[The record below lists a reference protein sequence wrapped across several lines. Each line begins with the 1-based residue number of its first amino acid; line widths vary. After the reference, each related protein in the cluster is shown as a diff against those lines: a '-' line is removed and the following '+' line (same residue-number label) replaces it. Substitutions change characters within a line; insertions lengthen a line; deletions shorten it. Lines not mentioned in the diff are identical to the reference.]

1 MKPKFYF
8 NQLYL
13 SLFIIALLLSALIT
27 MALYFGLTPWEME
40 TIKTEGPGYR
50 LPYEFR
56 DLNHDGFSEQV
67 QISNDPELNIHYLV
81 FLTHQGAIID
91 QFNITETII
100 PDQMMF
106 ADYTGDHYDECFVF
120 TVKADSVFLYLFDII
135 GQKTLI
141 KRQFLIQIPTPHPF
155 YRITDAKLYDIN
167 NDSDKELLFLLHPGR
182 APKPRGL
189 YVYNLQK
196 RKIINRFEN
205 QSSKEKLVLYDLNG
219 DGQEEI
225 IVLGKANGNDP
236 ENAPFTDY
244 KNWVFILDHNLKWRF
259 PPLPY
264 GGYPSAFDALPVQI
278 HEKRYLLIAHYRA
291 APEHQQKPLGLYLVD
306 SRGRFARKRYFE
318 SENMAGTY
326 AAVDNAENPKKFF
339 VSPMSNQLLCFDAEF
354 NLIKQ
359 KTTPYNCL
367 RIKGFQDIDRDGK
380 AELITNSANGTQIF
394 DQDFNLLAETKTIG
408 HISFRQQGPKLPLE
422 ISVSDKRFYHYRIV
436 KNPFIQW
443 LPALFVCFIVVFFG
457 LLLLINKLA
466 ILLYTYFSYFI
477 YSLKQTS
484 NGVVLLRHN
493 GHISY
498 FNSRVQNILE
508 LPEPIE
514 KKWHF
519 GKAFNEYPEILGCI
533 TESIQNKE
541 AVQKDFSVSKGRRDI
556 KGQISVIPFKT
567 NFNYIYAYL
576 LEIRDLTE
584 PIISDRQKVWSRTV
598 KKMAHDIKTPLA
610 AVQLNLETLQLKL
623 ADLHAE
629 SSEKTEQDF
638 ILINKELNR
647 VREMTRQFLKFSN
660 LEAPTFSEVVLSQIL
675 QKVKS
680 HFHSYFSGQLTLDI
694 KIDDDADKLIADENQ
709 LVMAFQI
716 FIENAIDALRGK
728 GRIAI
733 SSNLEQELDSTGR
746 ENIVIE
752 IADSGP
758 GILAEQ
764 QGKIFEPYFTTKKEG
779 TGMGLA
785 IAQKIIRDH
794 SGEIELVSRK
804 NFGTVFRIT
813 LPKLNGNPQKG

>member
-1 MKPKFYF
+1 MKPKPRI
-8 NQLYL
+8 NILYTGITL
-13 SLFIIALLLSALIT
+13 IALLLSAVVSLT
-27 MALYFGLTPWEME
+27 FHFLLTPWEME

-67 QISNDPELNIHYLV
+67 QISNDPERNIHYLV

-91 QFNITETII
+91 QFNIAETII
-100 PDQMMF
+100 PGQMIF

-120 TVKADSVFLYLFDII
+120 TVKADSVFLYLFDIVR
-135 GQKTLI
+135 QKTLI

-167 NDSDKELLFLLHPGR
+167 NDSDKELLFLLHPGT

-205 QSSKEKLVLYDLNG
+205 QSSKEKLLLYDLNG

-236 ENAPFTDY
+236 ENAQFTDY
-244 KNWVFILDHNLKWRF
+244 KNWVFILDHHLKWRF

-264 GGYPSAFDALPVQI
+264 GGYPSTFNALPVQI

-380 AELITNSANGTQIF
+380 SELITSSTNGTQIF
-394 DQDFNLLAETKTIG
+394 DQDLNLLAETKAIG
-408 HISFRQQGPKLPLE
+408 HISFRQQGPKLPSE
-422 ISVSDKRFYHYRIV
+422 ISVSEKRFYHYRIV

-443 LPALFVCFIVVFFG
+443 LPALFIGMFILFLA
-457 LLLLINKLA
+457 LLFLSHRILT
-466 ILLYTYFSYFI
+466 LLYTYFSYFVH
-477 YSLKQTS
+477 SVKQTP
-484 NGVVLLRHN
+484 NAVVLLRPD
-493 GHISY
+493 GRIFF
-498 FNSRVQNILE
+498 FNSRLQNLLE
-508 LPEPIE
+508 PAVPLA
-514 KKWHF
+514 KNRHYLQ
-519 GKAFNEYPEILGCI
+519 AFSEYAQLTEFISESMLG
-533 TESIQNKE
+533 KE
-541 AVQKDFSVSKGRRDI
+541 ANQAELFIIRGSKEIKGQVSAIPFKMKLGHILSWLIEIQDFSVP
-556 KGQISVIPFKT
+556 V
-567 NFNYIYAYL
+567 L
-576 LEIRDLTE
+576 
-584 PIISDRQKVWSRTV
+584 SDRHKTWSNTV
-598 KKMAHDIKTPLA
+598 RKMAHDIKTPLGSVVLNIERIQQKIQDTA
-610 AVQLNLETLQLKL
+610 PTALEITGNDFNMTLSEIKRIQEMTRHFLKFTKLEAPNIQPVQVKEILDTTLSLFSAYINDSLHIELNLEQEEHTIYVDPQQLQ
-623 ADLHAE
+623 
-629 SSEKTEQDF
+629 
-638 ILINKELNR
+638 
-647 VREMTRQFLKFSN
+647 
-660 LEAPTFSEVVLSQIL
+660 
-675 QKVKS
+675 
-680 HFHSYFSGQLTLDI
+680 
-694 KIDDDADKLIADENQ
+694 
-709 LVMAFQI
+709 MAMQI
-716 FIENAIDALRGK
+716 FIENAIDALKGK
-728 GRIAI
+728 GKILITSVLAQ
-733 SSNLEQELDSTGR
+733 NLEQNFKNEL
-746 ENIVIE
+746 EIE
-752 IADSGP
+752 IADNGP
-758 GILAEQ
+758 GIPANLQ
-764 QGKIFEPYFTTKKEG
+764 DQIFEPFCTTKKDG

-785 IAQKIIRDH
+785 IARKIIFDH
-794 SGEIELVSRK
+794 NGSVELISK
-804 NFGTVFRIT
+804 ENFGAVFRIT
-813 LPKLNGNPQKG
+813 LPVDGAQNK